1 MWKLDHKEGLALKNW
16 YFWITVLEKTLE
28 SPLDCK
34 EIKSINLK
42 GNRPYSLEGLML
54 KLQYFGH
61 LVQRADSLEKTWMLG
76 KTEGRRKRG
85 QQRMRWLDG
94 ITDSRDMSLSKLWED
109 SEGQGRLVCSPW
121 GRKESDTTEQLNNN
135 KLQMVHFRVL
145 YQFPL
150 ILSMGEWLRN
160 LYSIT
165 QHLLF
170 SQV

>member
-94 ITDSRDMSLSKLWED
+94 ITDSMYMSLSKLWELVID
-109 SEGQGRLVCSPW
+109 REAWCASVHGVAKSWTQLSNWTELNVLNKPLVITTHELNLLHRMENHGTGRP
-121 GRKESDTTEQLNNN
+121 
-135 KLQMVHFRVL
+135 KLL
-145 YQFPL
+145 
-150 ILSMGEWLRN
+150 
-160 LYSIT
+160 
-165 QHLLF
+165 
-170 SQV
+170 